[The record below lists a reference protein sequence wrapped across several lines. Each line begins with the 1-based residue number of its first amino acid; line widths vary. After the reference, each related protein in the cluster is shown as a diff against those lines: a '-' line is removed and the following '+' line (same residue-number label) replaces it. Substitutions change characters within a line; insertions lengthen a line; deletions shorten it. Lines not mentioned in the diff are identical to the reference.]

1 MNVDKK
7 IIPGILLLVVLIAVF
22 GSNAINALNRSS
34 QPQVVNLS
42 KTVDLNETESEDV
55 LKIGVSAMI
64 SPKETLAVYQEIVD
78 YIGEKLGKK
87 TKLIQRATYAEMN
100 DLVKNRGVV
109 AAFVCSGPYV
119 DGHEEFGMEIVAV
132 PQMYNDTVY
141 YSYIIVNKNSTI
153 KSFKELRGK
162 KFAFTDP
169 KSNTGKVV
177 PTYILSKMNETP
189 ETFFSGFIYTGS
201 HDNSIEAVAKNLA
214 DGAAV
219 DHLIWEYINKRHPEF
234 TSGTK
239 IIEKHGP
246 YAIPPI
252 VTHPGTYPALKQK
265 LRSILLDMHKD
276 DKGKKILNKIEIE
289 KFVVIDDSSYN
300 SVREMT
306 AWQKTQNIK

>member
-1 MNVDKK
+1 MKVYIKL
-7 IIPGILLLVVLIAVF
+7 ILGILLIAVLTGVF
-22 GSNAINALNRSS
+22 GFNALNRSDES
-34 QPQVVNLS
+34 RIVNLS
-42 KTVDLNETESEDV
+42 KTIDLNVTQSEDV
-55 LKIGVSAMI
+55 IEIGISAMI
-64 SPKETLAVYQEIVD
+64 SPKETLNVYQEIVD

-87 TKLIQRATYAEMN
+87 TKLVQRATYAEMN
-100 DLVKNRGVV
+100 DLVKNKKVV

-119 DGHEEFGMEIVAV
+119 EGHEEFGMEIIVV
-132 PQMYNDTVY
+132 PQMYNDTIY
-141 YSYIIVNKNSTI
+141 YSYIIVNKNSSI

-189 ETFFSGFIYTGS
+189 ETFFSGFIFSGS
-201 HDNSIEAVAKNLA
+201 HDNSIEAVAKNIV

-219 DHLIWEYINKRHPEF
+219 DHLIWEYLNKRNPGF

-239 IIEKHGP
+239 VIEKHGP

-252 VTHPGTYPALKQK
+252 VTHPGTDPVLKQK
-265 LRSILLDMHKD
+265 LRSILLDMHND
-276 DKGKKILNKIEIE
+276 EKGKKIINKIEIE
-289 KFVVIDDSSYN
+289 KFAVIDDASYD

-306 AWQKTQNIK
+306 AWQKNRI